1 MNKIIIENLRR
12 KYPKDTRI
20 QLVFMDDVQAPP
32 VGTCGTVLGI
42 DDMGNVLVKWDNG
55 SMLNVLYGID
65 KISIVSLPDVKS
77 DNV

>member
-12 KYPKDTRI
+12 KYPKDARI